1 MLAIAV
7 PLTWSFQSMYSI
19 WQVEQQVDALSLEI
33 NDKNLYLNVLHV
45 QIRSADTYIR
55 LEVSSSSEIV
65 HADFIALKAQLEERL
80 GKPIRLDVTPRIS
93 L

>member
-7 PLTWSFQSMYSI
+7 PLTWSFQSMYST
-19 WQVEQQVDALSLEI
+19 WQVEQQVDALSLDVHE
-33 NDKNLYLNVLHV
+33 KKLHLNVLQV
-45 QIRSADTYIR
+45 QIHSADTYIQ
-55 LEVSSSSEIV
+55 LEVSSSSEIT

-80 GKPIRLDVTPRIS
+80 GSPIRLDITPRIS